1 MKRILEENVNYF
13 YLNPEL
19 DDEIGL
25 DSNDNKSV
33 LKMLTVARNHLKKN
47 EHLIQRIVDYLK

>member
-1 MKRILEENVNYF
+1 MKKILEENVNYF

-19 DDEIGL
+19 DEEIGL

-33 LKMLTVARNHLKKN
+33 LKMLTIARNYLKRN
-47 EHLIQRIVDYLK
+47 ENLIKRIVDYIK